1 VGLAAGGVAAD
12 VVAEQ
17 QEAADDVV
25 ELGRAQRDV
34 LGLAVG
40 DPCGPGAGQAVGL
53 GLVLDAAAAL
63 GEAEPALHGV
73 PELVRHHDRHQEPAV
88 AGGELVEQGAVVGD
102 QVARGVVVRV
112 AGDLLGRGR

>member
-1 VGLAAGGVAAD
+1 VGLAAIGVAAD

-25 ELGRAQRDV
+25 QLGGAQRDV
-34 LGLAVG
+34 LGVAVG
-40 DPCGPGAGQAVGL
+40 DPRGPGPGQAVRL

-63 GEAEPALHGV
+63 GEAEPPLHGV

-88 AGGELVEQGAVVGD
+88 VGGELVEQRAVVGD
-102 QVARGVVVRV
+102 EVAGGVVVGV
-112 AGDLLGRGR
+112 AGHLLRRSR